1 MNDLINFVFKKKN
14 NLNNVFIIKK
24 KVWRRDVIYIFE
36 EMLGVRDSYEVFSCF
51 CRYLIC
57 FVL

>member
-1 MNDLINFVFKKKN
+1 MKDLIIFVFIKKN
-14 NLNNVFIIKK
+14 NLNYVFIIK

-51 CRYLIC
+51 CRYLVC